1 MGGSS
6 MMKRF
11 NLQTMVFIPYAGTT
25 VQFGHIPHLISCRRG
40 ASLMQSLSQQISEEM
55 VIAVPPPL
63 VVQGDEEQVGVFDI
77 LEGCLPGTRGVQQ
90 NGITKRAAQTVEDR
104 RA

>member
-1 MGGSS
+1 MVKS
-6 MMKRF
+6 F
-11 NLQTMVFIPYAGTT
+11 YLQAIVLKPLAGTT

-55 VIAVPPPL
+55 VIAVPTPL